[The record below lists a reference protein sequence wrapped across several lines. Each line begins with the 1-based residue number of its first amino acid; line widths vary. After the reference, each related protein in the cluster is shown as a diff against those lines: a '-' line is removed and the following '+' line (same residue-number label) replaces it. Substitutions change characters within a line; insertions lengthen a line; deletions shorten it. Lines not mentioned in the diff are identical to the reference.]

1 MKLAE
6 NIDRYTAHEVLYR
19 SVAQDGG
26 VCRGVLVRP
35 DKLVSV
41 EDNDKEPVLV
51 AMTEEEALD
60 RLLWIKPNNNDE
72 LPGGFVTVKWDDASN
87 GIRGFFHSEYDEFD
101 ESVTGQKKFHG
112 LLASGLDITLDAD
125 KVWVLPWDE
134 IESPRRVVYYV
145 DFTEEDEHGFTE
157 IRKGYYRKNPGGLL
171 EELTK
176 DRRVLIKDSVDVS
189 TCTPCPAEGDLV
201 DLSVTYELELIGF
214 EFEETYSGL
223 YETVRVPDD
232 VKYALEQWPDE

>member
-1 MKLAE
+1 MKLADT
-6 NIDRYTAHEVLYR
+6 IDRYTAHEVLYR

-41 EDNDKEPVLV
+41 EESDKEPVLV
-51 AMTEEEALD
+51 ATTEEEALD

-72 LPGGFVTVKWDDASN
+72 LPGGFVTVKWGHAGN
-87 GIRGFFHSEYDEFD
+87 GIRGFFYNEYDELD
-101 ESVTGQKKFHG
+101 ESLTDRKMFHG
-112 LLASGLDITLDAD
+112 LLANGSDITFGADDA
-125 KVWVLPWDE
+125 WVSPFDE
-134 IESPRRVVYYV
+134 VKQPSRVVYYV
-145 DFTEEDEHGFTE
+145 DFTEEDENGFTE
-157 IRKGYYRKNPGGLL
+157 IKKGYYRKNSYGLL
-171 EELTK
+171 EELSK
-176 DRRVLIKDSVDVS
+176 DRRVLSKDNVDVS
-189 TCTPCPAEGDLV
+189 NCTPCPAEGDLI
-201 DLSVTYELELIGF
+201 DLSSTYDLELVGF